1 MQTPFFIL
9 PGISEINKVLFCLA
23 VSCSKTDVPV
33 PIAEAPSTFSLK
45 SFDYDID
52 FTGIDFGTYGLAGQI
67 DQSVSQTILYTTKD
81 GLEHIIINPA
91 YIKTTPPLHFIRKNE
106 SWLFENKYIEDRETA
121 KLYVEGL
128 NTYFGQPMGNW
139 NDLNVF
145 CESLHNKLGN
155 VEVKI
160 NELYE
165 SLDILSERDSLS
177 NIEKKVIAKKKLVE
191 HLTTKKKITESKD
204 TTLVPNES
212 LLNAVLTNNFNVL
225 YSNTLSESEKEE
237 LKNILSISYDDLII
251 KSNELHESILEKV
264 STLISESNDIDLTTK
279 LNKVKDE
286 VNQMTTSKYNYYRL
300 TELKN
305 GLN

>member
-1 MQTPFFIL
+1 MNKFGELKNKMLTKLTESYTKENKTEVKNIL
-9 PGISEINKVLFCLA
+9 KTIKENKDFKEMYLFYEEI
-23 VSCSKTDVPV
+23 
-33 PIAEAPSTFSLK
+33 
-45 SFDYDID
+45 
-52 FTGIDFGTYGLAGQI
+52 
-67 DQSVSQTILYTTKD
+67 
-81 GLEHIIINPA
+81 
-91 YIKTTPPLHFIRKNE
+91 
-106 SWLFENKYIEDRETA
+106 ENKYIEDKETA

-139 NDLNVF
+139 NNLNVF
-145 CESLHNKLGN
+145 CESLHDKLGN
-155 VEVKI
+155 VEIKI

-191 HLTTKKKITESKD
+191 HLTTKKKVTESKD

-237 LKNILSISYDDLII
+237 LKNILSISYDDLIT
-251 KSNELHESILEKV
+251 KSNELAESVIKQV
-264 STLISESNDIDLTTK
+264 STLLSESNDVDLSNK
-279 LNKVKDE
+279 LNAVKDE
-286 VNQMTTSKYNYYRL
+286 VTQMSPSRYNYYRL
-300 TELKN
+300 NELKN